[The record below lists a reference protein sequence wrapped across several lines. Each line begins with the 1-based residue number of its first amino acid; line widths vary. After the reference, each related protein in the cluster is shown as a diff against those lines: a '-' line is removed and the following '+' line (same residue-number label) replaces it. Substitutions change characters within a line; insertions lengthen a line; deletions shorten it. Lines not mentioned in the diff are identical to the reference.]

1 MAHPINPLLSVCVQT
16 YNQEHYIKKCLD
28 GILMQQTT
36 FQFEIILGEDESND
50 GTRVICKQY
59 ANQHPDKIKLFLRSR
74 KDVIYIQEVPTGRYN
89 LIENLKTSTGKYIA
103 LCEGDD
109 YWTDPL
115 KLQKQVDFLEANE
128 DYNICFHKVNILNQE
143 TGEIITDTITRNTAE
158 TTDISELAR
167 GNYIHTAS
175 VVLRN
180 NFKLPEW
187 FRETFIG
194 DWSMYMIMIAN
205 KKIKKFDE
213 PMAIYRVHNSSMWSS
228 KPSGFIKEKT
238 LKSVILVYENALLPE
253 EVKSILHKRIHK
265 KKKTFLQRFKK
276 KVKKFIKGILNTK

>member
-1 MAHPINPLLSVCVQT
+1 MESEETLLSICFIT
-16 YNQEHYIKKCLD
+16 YNHERFVADALKGFESQKVNFPI
-28 GILMQQTT
+28 
-36 FQFEIILGEDESND
+36 EIIIYDDFSTDATRILLKEFKETAPFPVTLIFPDENKYSKGERIFPK
-50 GTRVICKQY
+50 T
-59 ANQHPDKIKLFLRSR
+59 F
-74 KDVIYIQEVPTGRYN
+74 EVA
-89 LIENLKTSTGKYIA
+89 KGKYLA

-109 YWTDPL
+109 FWTDPL
-115 KLQKQVDFLEANE
+115 KLQKQVDFLEAND

-143 TGEIITDTITRNTAE
+143 TGEIITDTITRNTSE
-158 TTDISELAR
+158 TTDITELAR

-180 NFKLPEW
+180 NFKLPDW

-194 DWSMYMIMIAN
+194 DWSMYMIMIGD

-213 PMAIYRVHNSSMWSS
+213 VMAIYRVHDSSMWSS
-228 KPSGFIKEKT
+228 KPSDFIKVKT

-253 EVKSILHKRIHK
+253 EVKNILHKRIHK

-276 KVKKFIKGILNTK
+276 KAKKFIKRILNVE

>member
-1 MAHPINPLLSVCVQT
+1 MESGNTLLSICFIT
-16 YNQEHYIKKCLD
+16 YNHERFVGNALK
-28 GILMQQTT
+28 GFASQQVN
-36 FQFEIILGEDESND
+36 FPVEIIIYDDFSTDSTRDLLKEFKETSPFPVTLLFPDENKYSKGERIFPK
-50 GTRVICKQY
+50 T
-59 ANQHPDKIKLFLRSR
+59 F
-74 KDVIYIQEVPTGRYN
+74 EVA
-89 LIENLKTSTGKYIA
+89 KGKYLA

-115 KLQKQVDFLEANE
+115 KLQKQVDFLETNA

-143 TGEIITDTITRNTAE
+143 TGETITDTITRNTAE
-158 TTDISELAR
+158 TTDITELAR
-167 GNYIHTAS
+167 GNYIHTVS

-180 NFKLPEW
+180 NFKLPDW

-228 KPSGFIKEKT
+228 KPSDFIKEKT

-253 EVKSILHKRIHK
+253 EVKNILHKRIYK
-265 KKKTFLQRFKK
+265 KKKTFFKRLEK
-276 KVKKFIKGILNTK
+276 KVKKFIKGILNAK